1 VSDGLRVAVRWQDL
15 DALGHVSHVAY
26 LRYFEEARDA
36 WLRRH
41 GIGREQYV
49 VGRCTV
55 EYRSEIP
62 PEAEAVQVRCA
73 AKAIGRSS
81 LTLREDVVGDDGAV
95 LAEAEFGL
103 VLWDP
108 RERRSRPIDDGERA
122 SLATNLEA
130 LG

>member
-1 VSDGLRVAVRWQDL
+1 VSQELRVPVRWQDL

-36 WLRRH
+36 WLRSH
-41 GIGREQYV
+41 GIARDQYV
-49 VGRCTV
+49 VGRCSV
-55 EYRSEIP
+55 EYRAEIP
-62 PEAEAVQVRCA
+62 PDVEAVRVRCS

-81 LTLREDVVGDDGAV
+81 LTTRDEVVGDDGAV

-108 RERRSRPIDDGERA
+108 RERRSRPIDEDERA
-122 SLATNLEA
+122 SLATNMEA